1 MNNQTYFKSIVT
13 AALLLGTIAVA
24 ALGFQPGSIS
34 NIGQGGG
41 YSNSGWGNNWGGG
54 GDDD

>member
-13 AALLLGTIAVA
+13 AALLLGIIAVA

-41 YSNSGWGNNWGGG
+41 YSNSGWGNTWGGG